1 MANKKPKNMKY
12 IGIDN
17 GLSGALVVLEEQKIV
32 ESLTMPIISSDKNK
46 REYDISAIVNF
57 LTKYSDAIAIVE
69 KTQAMP
75 KLGTVQAHH
84 LGKGF
89 GIIVGI
95 LSALGIRYHVIH
107 SKTWQSKLLRDCP
120 GTDTKLKSILVT
132 QRLFPKENFFRTERS
147 KKIDH
152 NLCDAALLAFY
163 GQQYLYKI
171 E

>member
-1 MANKKPKNMKY
+1 MKY

-17 GLSGALVVLEEQKIV
+17 GLGGALVVLENQKVV
-32 ESLTMPIISSDKNK
+32 ESITMPIISSDKNK
-46 REYDISAIVNF
+46 REYDIPAIVTF
-57 LTKYSDAIAIVE
+57 LSKYSEATVIVE

-95 LSALGIRYHVIH
+95 LTALGIQYHVVH
-107 SKTWQSKLLRDCP
+107 SKTWQSKLFRDCP
-120 GTDTKLKSILVT
+120 GKDTKLKSILVT

-152 NLCDAALLAFY
+152 NLCDATLLAFY
-163 GQQYLYKI
+163 GQHYLYEK
-171 E
+171 EK